1 MPKTLPTGWHF
12 SRPKLAEHYL
22 RSFDL
27 GLISATALYARRRM
41 GKTEFLTKDLT
52 PAAHAKGYVVGY
64 CNLWQEEQQPS
75 EAIAEAIIAT
85 AQPRRLLAK
94 VRAKINSPGT
104 TLKVSGKVAG
114 MAEGTAELGLKDI
127 DKQIAGGLRSAFASF
142 DKSGNKGLLLIDEAQ
157 VLADKSH
164 RSLEKALRA
173 LLDTRKDRLQVI
185 FTGSSEDRLRT
196 MFATEDKPFYNWAR
210 VEPLPLLGDEF
221 VRELTRRA
229 NVLTTMKL
237 DVKDAL
243 RAFEALK
250 RVPELFRRF
259 LAQYLG
265 NAFDGVDRAIE
276 TCKQSVYLEEGF
288 AARWAKMLPADRLVL
303 QAVAAGE
310 ADLHGAP
317 SLARIG
323 HALGLG
329 RSADRSV
336 PQNALKRLRDRQIL
350 IQTDTGIY
358 RYEDESF
365 KEWVVAEQTD
375 ERA

>member
-1 MPKTLPTGWHF
+1 MHSWIP
-12 SRPKLAEHYL
+12 
-22 RSFDL
+22 
-27 GLISATALYARRRM
+27 AR
-41 GKTEFLTKDLT
+41 
-52 PAAHAKGYVVGY
+52 
-64 CNLWQEEQQPS
+64 
-75 EAIAEAIIAT
+75 IAW
-85 AQPRRLLAK
+85 
-94 VRAKINSPGT
+94 
-104 TLKVSGKVAG
+104 
-114 MAEGTAELGLKDI
+114 
-127 DKQIAGGLRSAFASF
+127 
-142 DKSGNKGLLLIDEAQ
+142 
-157 VLADKSH
+157 
-164 RSLEKALRA
+164 
-173 LLDTRKDRLQVI
+173 QVI
-185 FTGSSEDRLRT
+185 FTQACPKTACGPCSQRKI
-196 MFATEDKPFYNWAR
+196 KPFITGAR

-265 NAFDGVDRAIE
+265 NAFDGVDEAIA

-288 AARWAKMLPADRLVL
+288 AARWAKMLPADRIVL

-310 ADLHGAP
+310 ADLHGAT

-365 KEWVVAEQTD
+365 KDWVVAEQTD
-375 ERA
+375 EQP